1 MLDSPGFKSGAGL
14 QTRNDGVQE
23 RNTGGEPVMKAIKV
37 SNYGGA
43 DVLKLSDAGAVQ
55 QPLAGEVLVKIHAA
69 GVNFVDIYHRRGYY
83 PMKLPFIPG
92 LEAAGVVQAIGEKVT
107 EFRPGDRVAYT
118 GHLGSYSEYTTIA
131 AAQLI
136 PLPEGLSFAEG
147 AAFPL
152 QGMTAHYLIHE
163 FHKPKPGDTVLVHA
177 AAGGVGGL
185 LVQWAKRLGATVIGT
200 VGTEEK
206 AAVAREAGADHVI
219 LYTLQDFAA
228 ETKRL
233 TGGRGAELVLDGVGK
248 STFPG
253 DLEAVAIRGQ
263 VVIYGAASGP
273 ADPVVP
279 NSLMPKSVSLSG
291 GSLPNFTA
299 TREEI
304 LRRSGDVLS
313 AVREGWLKLRIDRV
327 LPIAEA
333 EKAHRRLEDRQSTGK
348 IVLKVVE

>member
-1 MLDSPGFKSGAGL
+1 
-14 QTRNDGVQE
+14 
-23 RNTGGEPVMKAIKV
+23 MKAIKI
-37 SNYGGA
+37 SIHGDA
-43 DVLKLSDAGAVQ
+43 DVLKLTDTGPVPKPGAGQA
-55 QPLAGEVLVKIHAA
+55 LVRIHAA
-69 GVNFVDIYHRRGYY
+69 GVNFVDIYQRRGFY
-83 PMKLPFIPG
+83 PVKLPFIPG
-92 LEAAGVVQAIGEKVT
+92 LEAAGVVEAVGEKVT

-118 GHLGSYSEYTTIA
+118 GHLGSYSEYATVDVSR
-131 AAQLI
+131 LI

-163 FHKPKPGDTVLVHA
+163 FRKPKPGDAVLVHA

-185 LVQWAKRLGATVIGT
+185 LVQWAKRLGAVVIGT
-200 VGTEEK
+200 VGTDEK
-206 AAVAREAGADHVI
+206 AAAAREAGADHVI
-219 LYTLQDFAA
+219 IYTRQDFAA
-228 ETKRL
+228 ETKRM
-233 TGGRGAELVLDGVGK
+233 TGGRGAELILDGVGK

-253 DLEAVAIRGQ
+253 DLEAVAVRGH
-263 VVIYGAASGP
+263 VVVYGAASGP

-279 NSLMPKSVSLSG
+279 NNLMTKSISLSG

-299 TREEI
+299 TREEL

-327 LPIAEA
+327 LPLAEA
-333 EKAHRRLEDRQSTGK
+333 EKAHRLLEGRQSRGK